1 MSASVNPV
9 SEKAV
14 FDDKANYPE
23 GEDDVQEVAPEKHVH
38 LTVADMLKGT
48 ASHDLTPFE
57 RKAALI
63 NAEIDKMGFGKY
75 QKCIWLLC
83 GFGYFLD
90 LAWAQG
96 VGLTASAI

>member
-1 MSASVNPV
+1 M
-9 SEKAV
+9 

-63 NAEIDKMGFGKY
+63 NA
-75 QKCIWLLC
+75 
-83 GFGYFLD
+83 
-90 LAWAQG
+90 
-96 VGLTASAI
+96 